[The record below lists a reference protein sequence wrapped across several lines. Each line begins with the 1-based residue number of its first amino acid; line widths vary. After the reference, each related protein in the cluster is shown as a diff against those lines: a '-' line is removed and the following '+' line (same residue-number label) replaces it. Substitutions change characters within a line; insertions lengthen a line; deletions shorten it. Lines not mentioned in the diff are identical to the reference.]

1 MVTQRV
7 IISGATGLIGQA
19 LVRSLQADGVETLQ
33 LVRRPAAN
41 ASEVQWQP
49 GAQPLDPEVLA
60 GAHAVVN
67 LNGASIGKLPW
78 TTKYRAELQE
88 SRMVPTRTLAQA
100 LRKLGAEAPL
110 FVSASA
116 TGFYGSQPGATL
128 TEASHAGTSFLAQL
142 CVAWENEA
150 KAAGPQARVAHIRTA
165 SLLHP
170 QAVLKPLILLT
181 RLGVAGK
188 IGRGTQIWPWI
199 SLEDEVRAIRH
210 IIEHGIT
217 GPVNL
222 TGPTPATA
230 TDIGRALAKEMR
242 KPFWLTAPPW
252 ALRLGLGTETADD
265 LLLTDARVVPK
276 VLTESGFTFT
286 QPTAEIAIANVMR
299 NRG

>member
-7 IISGATGLIGQA
+7 IISGGSGLIGQA
-19 LVRSLQADGVETLQ
+19 LVASLQRDGIETVQ
-33 LVRRPAAN
+33 LVRRPASS

-49 GAQPLDPEVLA
+49 GVQPLDPEVLA
-60 GAHAVVN
+60 GAQAVVN

-78 TTKYRAELQE
+78 TSRYRNELCE
-88 SRMVPTRTLAQA
+88 SRMVPTRTLAQT

-116 TGFYGSQPGATL
+116 TGFYGSQPGVDL
-128 TEASHAGTSFLAQL
+128 TEQSTAGASFLARL

-150 KAAGPQARVAHIRTA
+150 KAAGPQARVALIRTA

-170 QAVLKPLILLT
+170 RAVLKPLILLT
-181 RLGVAGK
+181 KLGVAGN
-188 IGRGTQIWPWI
+188 IGRGTQVWPWI

-222 TGPTPATA
+222 AGPTPATA
-230 TDIGRALAKEMR
+230 TAIGRALAQEMH
-242 KPFWLTAPPW
+242 KPFWLTAPAW
-252 ALRLGLGTETADD
+252 AMRLALGAETAND
-265 LLLTDARVVPK
+265 LLLSDARVIPK
-276 VLTESGFTFT
+276 VLIDSGFTFG
-286 QPTAEIAIANVMR
+286 QPTAQAAIAYVMQ